1 MKRRIPIYVFII
13 GAMVVASVLYGTGI
27 LGYLDDV
34 ARYASLPFVRFSAAV
49 GFEVADSTN
58 QESVGAL
65 KTKVKDLEDRLAA
78 TSVDYVKLRGLEEE
92 NRLLRETAKFL
103 STSGYDYVGAR
114 VIGRK
119 MDSHTA
125 TILIDR
131 GSKDGLEKGMAVI
144 AGDGIMV
151 GKIISLSERVST
163 VMLITDER
171 SRIAVS
177 PAGAHKLF
185 GLIQGAGNGVAQLTL
200 VPQSEKLDRNDIVV
214 TAGTEE
220 KIPANLALALVD
232 SVDSRPTEAFK
243 SATILPLV
251 SPDTL
256 NMVVVLRASA
266 LSPQ

>member
-1 MKRRIPIYVFII
+1 MKRRLPIYIFII

-27 LGYLDDV
+27 LGFLNDSMRYL
-34 ARYASLPFVRFSAAV
+34 SLPFARFAAAV
-49 GFEVADSTN
+49 GFEVSDATR
-58 QESVGAL
+58 QESVGELRVKA
-65 KTKVKDLEDRLAA
+65 KDLEDRLAA
-78 TSVDYVKLRGLEEE
+78 MSVDYVKLRGLEEE

-103 STSGYDYVGAR
+103 STSGYDYVGTR

-119 MDSHTA
+119 MDAHTA

-131 GSKDGLEKGMAVI
+131 GTKDGLEKGMAVI

-200 VPQSEKLDRNDIVV
+200 VPQGEKLERNDIVV
-214 TAGTEE
+214 TAGTEDRV
-220 KIPANLALALVD
+220 PANLALALVD
-232 SVDSRPTEAFK
+232 SIDSRPTEAFK
-243 SATILPLV
+243 SAAILPLV
-251 SPDTL
+251 RPDTL
-256 NMVVVLRASA
+256 NMVVVLRPSA
-266 LSPQ
+266 LSPE